1 MAVIGRCFTT
11 TTNTTSEGGQTD
23 RQQAPRQKK
32 LIRPITLQYETEW
45 WFERAHEAPRSV
57 RTQTEQENKREGPS
71 FSPSQKQTPKKGS
84 SNSRIASCFFLLR
97 SVFFLLF
104 SSHSVQTARTIHK
117 RREEQEAISLAG
129 KWIAVLAGLCTAH
142 GTSSSFRSLLPSFAS
157 FVRHNNGTRKP
168 IKR

>member
-1 MAVIGRCFTT
+1 MFHDNNKHDKRRR
-11 TTNTTSEGGQTD
+11 TNRQTTSPPPKKTNPANNVTIRNGMMVRESARGSTIRAHTNRTGKQT
-23 RQQAPRQKK
+23 RRTI
-32 LIRPITLQYETEW
+32 LFPITETN
-45 WFERAHEAPRSV
+45 P
-57 RTQTEQENKREGPS
+57 QKR
-71 FSPSQKQTPKKGS
+71 KQQLKD
-84 SNSRIASCFFLLR
+84 RVLFLLA
-97 SVFFLLF
+97 SFCFFLLF
-104 SSHSVQTARTIHK
+104 SSHSVQTTRTIHK